1 MSPEQ
6 ILGANAVRKV
16 ASETDVFALGVILYQ
31 LLTGQHP
38 FQADSDY
45 EAKLLACNAEPKPP
59 RTIRREI
66 PRDLEAICL
75 KCLEKNRIR
84 RYEDGVALA
93 EDLARFLQGRPTL
106 ARPIGR
112 AGRVGRWCLRN
123 PLVTGLIALGLVGT
137 ALAIAYKLENA
148 RRIEAEAKELTQEI
162 QVQAANDL
170 AEERQKQ
177 KEESAYFGTLT
188 TAFREF
194 NAGNLARAEELVER
208 CRPDPGRPDLRAWE
222 WHHLRRRL
230 NSDLVRIRVAPDL
243 QGLGSV
249 ALKSLS
255 FTPDGRGLILK
266 QGLAIVLPEPVPE
279 GPQRLE
285 LDPLLKRGF
294 DPILSLDGRFA
305 ANADPVTFSITVTDR
320 ANDRPRFQKLAGNT
334 KEVLDLAFS
343 PDGRRLAS
351 VSKDGKI
358 RVWDLDAERQVAM
371 LDLPGTGELEQGL
384 IEFDSGGKTIAALVW
399 RSEEARSVR
408 GCRREL
414 TIWDLAEAKPRF
426 PALLVERTEGSA
438 PFAFDSTRRLAFSPD
453 ARWIAIATYDRTI
466 RLIDTR
472 TARTVAS
479 LSGHSGE
486 ISCLAF
492 LPGSGHL
499 VSGGNDKT
507 IRIWDLEEPANP
519 PIVLHAHDH
528 AIKSL
533 AIRPDRQRLASFDG
547 FEIKVWELGKLQGIT
562 VWHDR
567 RQVARSVALS
577 PDGERLLRG
586 GINHRGE
593 LTLRKVRT
601 GDLIRSQP
609 YPFLHD
615 VGFNPDGTRI
625 VVCSVDPKNLAT
637 ANIDL
642 WDGTLG
648 VRLSSWSIASSQ
660 LMAPPMSARFTPDGK
675 RLVIF
680 GRGEKGSGELRILD
694 LTTGRFLTETPIRV
708 PQDPQ
713 ILISPDGA
721 ELIVHG
727 NIRGTGPEEWV
738 FDLKAM
744 SRPPRRIQ
752 GSRVLGFGRDGRII
766 LREIKNKVDSRLEL
780 VDAAT
785 GAIPARIFEPY
796 LTHFALVPGNR
807 RLATIAYRSLGD
819 LTNAEAERLLLWET
833 RTGREI
839 VELSADLVSAHFA
852 VGAWFSPDGNRLIV
866 GGSQG
871 ELYLWDGT
879 PLPEAWPAPTQIKA
893 GGTGPAKVR

>member
-1 MSPEQ
+1 
-6 ILGANAVRKV
+6 
-16 ASETDVFALGVILYQ
+16 
-31 LLTGQHP
+31 
-38 FQADSDY
+38 
-45 EAKLLACNAEPKPP
+45 
-59 RTIRREI
+59 
-66 PRDLEAICL
+66 
-75 KCLEKNRIR
+75 
-84 RYEDGVALA
+84 
-93 EDLARFLQGRPTL
+93 
-106 ARPIGR
+106 
-112 AGRVGRWCLRN
+112 
-123 PLVTGLIALGLVGT
+123 
-137 ALAIAYKLENA
+137 
-148 RRIEAEAKELTQEI
+148 
-162 QVQAANDL
+162 
-170 AEERQKQ
+170 
-177 KEESAYFGTLT
+177 
-188 TAFREF
+188 
-194 NAGNLARAEELVER
+194 
-208 CRPDPGRPDLRAWE
+208 
-222 WHHLRRRL
+222 
-230 NSDLVRIRVAPDL
+230 
-243 QGLGSV
+243 
-249 ALKSLS
+249 
-255 FTPDGRGLILK
+255 
-266 QGLAIVLPEPVPE
+266 
-279 GPQRLE
+279 
-285 LDPLLKRGF
+285 
-294 DPILSLDGRFA
+294 
-305 ANADPVTFSITVTDR
+305 
-320 ANDRPRFQKLAGNT
+320 
-334 KEVLDLAFS
+334 
-343 PDGRRLAS
+343 
-351 VSKDGKI
+351 
-358 RVWDLDAERQVAM
+358 
-371 LDLPGTGELEQGL
+371 
-384 IEFDSGGKTIAALVW
+384 
-399 RSEEARSVR
+399 
-408 GCRREL
+408 
-414 TIWDLAEAKPRF
+414 
-426 PALLVERTEGSA
+426 
-438 PFAFDSTRRLAFSPD
+438 
-453 ARWIAIATYDRTI
+453 
-466 RLIDTR
+466 
-472 TARTVAS
+472 
-479 LSGHSGE
+479 
-486 ISCLAF
+486 
-492 LPGSGHL
+492 
-499 VSGGNDKT
+499 
-507 IRIWDLEEPANP
+507 
-519 PIVLHAHDH
+519 
-528 AIKSL
+528 
-533 AIRPDRQRLASFDG
+533 
-547 FEIKVWELGKLQGIT
+547 
-562 VWHDR
+562 
-567 RQVARSVALS
+567 
-577 PDGERLLRG
+577 
-586 GINHRGE
+586 

-625 VVCSVDPKNLAT
+625 VVCSLDPKNLST